1 MALTAEEHS
10 EAVFLL
16 GPWLIGCYLEI
27 FLQGIL
33 CCQFSH
39 YWSWYRDDKWAL
51 KWAVGGLVLL
61 TTLKSIQSFALI
73 WIQSILYVNDLA
85 DAINLNYTAWWQSFN
100 SLFVASIGI
109 YVQAYFC
116 YRLYV
121 ISKGPWVVTPIAILC
136 VYAYISMILACY
148 YITKV
153 DEAAIGKWFA
163 SHLGSVFAA
172 DFTMTFA
179 TAYFL
184 IRSKK
189 NVLPQTVGLITALV
203 RLTFQ
208 TAAPASICAMLNL
221 IFSQIYSGQDKLVST
236 AFNQIL
242 PKLYAISMMWTLN
255 ARRNIRLASSRGTS
269 SHELSSYNR
278 SRRRTDMELGG
289 FTGAGIQ
296 VRTVQET
303 IKHIDLEDSGRMKDG
318 SDLRT
323 NRVTGSDD
331 YSDSYDK
338 V

>member
-10 EAVFLL
+10 QAVFLL

-39 YWSWYRDDKWAL
+39 YWSWYHDDKWAL
-51 KWAVGGLVLL
+51 KWAVGGLMLL

-148 YITKV
+148 YITKI

-289 FTGAGIQ
+289 FSGAGIQ

-323 NRVTGSDD
+323 NKVTSSDD